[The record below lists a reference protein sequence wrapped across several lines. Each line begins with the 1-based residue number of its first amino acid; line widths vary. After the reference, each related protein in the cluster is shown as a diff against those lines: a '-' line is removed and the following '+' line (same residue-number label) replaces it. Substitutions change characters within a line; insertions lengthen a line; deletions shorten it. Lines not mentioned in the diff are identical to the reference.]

1 MSKQKRE
8 RVNRDFSYQDIV
20 DRLAEG
26 DDISFERIGDTIIM
40 KRDEEPIKRVVE
52 EPKIYEEPTP
62 GFDDADERL
71 SLVKREIEKK
81 KPRKVATKDYEEL
94 EEAFLRLE
102 RRLDSLDKELR
113 GLRIEL
119 GYLRGV
125 MHDKLKDI
133 VSEETAEKVEY
144 PKVEEV
150 AVGGESKQLQLVQ
163 DDIPEMKFE
172 GEKGGGSGL
181 GFITSTISNIY
192 NSFFLGANEDEKDPY
207 KDFQKKLFLLVRTQP
222 RSLDEIAENTNENNA
237 SCLIWLTRMVDE
249 GLLEETVGRGAE
261 GKKVYR
267 IVWEKIR

>member
-1 MSKQKRE
+1 
-8 RVNRDFSYQDIV
+8 
-20 DRLAEG
+20 
-26 DDISFERIGDTIIM
+26 
-40 KRDEEPIKRVVE
+40 
-52 EPKIYEEPTP
+52 
-62 GFDDADERL
+62 
-71 SLVKREIEKK
+71 
-81 KPRKVATKDYEEL
+81 
-94 EEAFLRLE
+94 
-102 RRLDSLDKELR
+102 
-113 GLRIEL
+113 
-119 GYLRGV
+119 

>member
-1 MSKQKRE
+1 MAKQKRE

-40 KRDEEPIKRVVE
+40 KRDEGPIRRVVE
-52 EPKIYEEPTP
+52 EPSIYEEPTSRI
-62 GFDDADERL
+62 DDTEERL
-71 SLVKREIEKK
+71 RLVKREIEKR
-81 KPRKVATKDYEEL
+81 KPRKVSTKDYEEL

-102 RRLDSLDKELR
+102 KRLDSLDKELR
-113 GLRIEL
+113 GLRVEM

-125 MHDKLKDI
+125 MLDKLKEI
-133 VSEETAEKVEY
+133 VGEEAAEKAEH

-150 AVGGESKQLQLVQ
+150 AVGGEGKQLQLVQ

-172 GEKGGGSGL
+172 GGKERGAGL
-181 GFITSTISNIY
+181 GLITSTISNIY
-192 NSFFLGANEDEKDPY
+192 NSFFLGANEEEKDPY

-222 RSLDEIAENTNENNA
+222 RSLDEIAENTDENKAN
-237 SCLIWLTRMVDE
+237 CLIWLTRMVDE
-249 GLLEETVGRGAE
+249 GLLEETVGRGI
-261 GKKVYR
+261 GDKKVYR